1 MQIALKDKSEFKR
14 LIAIKG
20 YSQRGLSRTIGV
32 SEPYVNQ
39 IANGE
44 RHPSPQVAKN
54 TELLEKRFDDIF
66 ITVNNNKS

>member
-44 RHPSPQVAKN
+44 RHPSPQVAK
-54 TELLEKRFDDIF
+54 KY
-66 ITVNNNKS
+66 